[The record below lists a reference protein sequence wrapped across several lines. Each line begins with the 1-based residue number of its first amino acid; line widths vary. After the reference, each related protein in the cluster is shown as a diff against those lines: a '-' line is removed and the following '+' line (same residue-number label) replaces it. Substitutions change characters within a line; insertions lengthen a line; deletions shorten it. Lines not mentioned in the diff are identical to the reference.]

1 VSCYFCCV
9 TVCQSHQAAFLNIFF
24 EHFKKF
30 CTRQIPTWLGLVADN
45 NKANCNCEL
54 CRADRENRHPNNH
67 TVLEETLDYLMDKL
81 PENWFNLG
89 KKEDKDDKDPN

>member
-1 VSCYFCCV
+1 MHV
-9 TVCQSHQAAFLNIFF
+9 QLPIGNL
-24 EHFKKF
+24 EDFKKF

-54 CRADRENRHPNNH
+54 CRADRENRHPNNN